1 MSTQRFTKD
10 RRLLT
15 PADFKHVM
23 DGAEFKAH
31 HSHYMLL
38 AKASALSSD
47 RIGFIIAKKKV
58 KLAVGRNRIK
68 RCIRDTF
75 RRRQSTTS
83 AALDIVFLAKPAL
96 ADYPRELLHSDFEKS
111 LQQLHSKLI
120 KKITADS

>member
-1 MSTQRFTKD
+1 MSTQRFTRD

-38 AKASALSSD
+38 AKASAHTTD

-58 KLAVGRNRIK
+58 KLAVSRNRIK
-68 RCIRDTF
+68 RCVRDTF
-75 RRRQSTTS
+75 RLQLPENY
-83 AALDIVFLAKPAL
+83 ALDIVFLAKNAL
-96 ADYPRELLHSDFEKS
+96 ADIPNETLHSDFAKS
-111 LQQLHSKLI
+111 LQQLHNKISKQL
-120 KKITADS
+120 ASSS

>member
-1 MSTQRFTKD
+1 MSTQRFTRD

-38 AKASALSSD
+38 AKASANTTD

-58 KLAVGRNRIK
+58 KLAVSRNRIK
-68 RCIRDTF
+68 RCVRDTF
-75 RRRQSTTS
+75 RLQLPENY
-83 AALDIVFLAKPAL
+83 ALDIVFLAKNAL
-96 ADYPRELLHSDFEKS
+96 ADIPNETLHSDFAKS
-111 LQQLHSKLI
+111 LQQLHNKISKQL
-120 KKITADS
+120 ASSS

>member
-1 MSTQRFTKD
+1 MSTQRFTRD

-38 AKASALSSD
+38 AKTSANTTD

-58 KLAVGRNRIK
+58 KLAVSRNRIK
-68 RCIRDTF
+68 RCVRDTF
-75 RRRQSTTS
+75 RLQLPSNN
-83 AALDIVFLAKPAL
+83 ALDIVFLAKNAL
-96 ADYPRELLHSDFEKS
+96 ADIPNETLHSDFAKS
-111 LQQLHSKLI
+111 LQQLHNKVSKQL
-120 KKITADS
+120 ASSS